1 MGLLKRSGRVVADT
15 AVGYVLLG
23 AGIVM
28 LVTPGP
34 GIVAIVAGLA
44 ILARH
49 WAWAERLKHAVVGRI
64 RDAGTRLRAR
74 RAAHRATSATMPT
87 GRDPDA
93 GERDAADAA

>member
-15 AVGYVLLG
+15 AIGYVLLG

-49 WAWAERLKHAVVGRI
+49 WAWAERLKHAVIGRI

-74 RAAHRATSATMPT
+74 RAAHRATAVVTPT
-87 GRDPDA
+87 GPGADA
-93 GERDAADAA
+93 GEHDAADAA